1 MENKKPSSPSAGGP
15 RLPFPSK
22 DLALLWRIPFPSEIE
37 PEKVEAAL
45 RERIKE
51 LNCLYGVS
59 QLAERHMYS
68 LDALL
73 QELVNF
79 LPYSWQYPAI
89 TCSRILFKG
98 KTYTSDGFKVTNWR
112 QSSRLYMYHEVVGEC
127 DIFYL
132 EECPPADEGPFL
144 KEERA
149 LLDAVA
155 EQIGNIATRISADL
169 ELQETNRQLTL
180 ERQALQES
188 NTALRI
194 VLARIE
200 QEKQEIQGDI
210 KTNVEKILI
219 PIVQALALQLPP
231 TQLKYVEILQ
241 TNLEEITSPFIS
253 HLSNSYHSLT
263 PTEITICNM
272 VRNGLRTKEIAH
284 IRGVSAATINR
295 HREHIRRKLEI
306 TNSDVNMATFLQSSM
321 WDGEQKPGLNVST

>member
-1 MENKKPSSPSAGGP
+1 VENKETSPSPTDGP
-15 RLPFPSK
+15 HLPFPSK
-22 DLALLWRIPFPSEIE
+22 DLALLWRIPFPTEIE

-79 LPYSWQYPAI
+79 LPYSWQYPEI
-89 TCSRILFKG
+89 TCARILFKG
-98 KTYTSDGFKVTNWR
+98 KTYTSDRFKVTNWR
-112 QSSRLYMYHEVVGEC
+112 QSSRLYMYHEAVGEC

-155 EQIGNIATRISADL
+155 EQIGTIATRISADL

-188 NTALRI
+188 NTAMRI

-200 QEKQEIQGDI
+200 QEKQEIRRDI
-210 KTNVEKILI
+210 KTNAEKILI
-219 PIVQALALQLPP
+219 PILQALALQLPP
-231 TQLKYVEILQ
+231 SQKKYVEMLQ

-253 HLSNSYHSLT
+253 HLANSYHSLT
-263 PTEITICNM
+263 PTEIAICNM
-272 VRNGLRTKEIAH
+272 IRNGLRTKEIAQ
-284 IRGVSAATINR
+284 IRGVSVATINR

-306 TNSDVNMATFLQSSM
+306 TNSDVNLATYLQSSM
-321 WDGEQKPGLNVST
+321 WEEDR

>member
-1 MENKKPSSPSAGGP
+1 MKDKEKSKGKDS

-22 DLALLWRIPFPSEIE
+22 DLAMLWRIPFPTEAE
-37 PEKVEAAL
+37 PGEFEAAL

-59 QLAERHMYS
+59 QLAERHLYS
-68 LDALL
+68 LDDLL

-79 LPYSWQYPAI
+79 LPYSWQYPEI
-89 TCSRILFKG
+89 TCARVLFKG
-98 KTYTSDGFKVTNWR
+98 KTYTSDMFKVTNWR
-112 QSSRLYMYHEVVGEC
+112 QSSRIYMYHEAVGEC

-155 EQIGNIATRISADL
+155 EQIGTIATRISSDL

-188 NTALRI
+188 NTAMRV

-200 QEKQEIQGDI
+200 QEKEEIRQDI
-210 KTNVEKILI
+210 KTNVEKILM
-219 PIVQALALQLPP
+219 PILQALGSQLPL
-231 TQLKYVEILQ
+231 TQKKYTEMLQ

-253 HLSNSYHSLT
+253 HLSSSYHSLT
-263 PTEITICNM
+263 PTEVYICNM
-272 VRNGLRTKEIAH
+272 IRNGLRTKEIAQ
-284 IRGVSAATINR
+284 IKGVSASTINR
-295 HREHIRRKLEI
+295 HREHIRRKLKI
-306 TNSDVNMATFLQSSM
+306 TNSEANLATYLQSSM
-321 WDGEQKPGLNVST
+321 WEEGG

>member
-1 MENKKPSSPSAGGP
+1 MSDEETSPPPAEEP

-51 LNCLYGVS
+51 LNCLYGIS

-79 LPYSWQYPAI
+79 LPYSWQYPEI
-89 TCSRILFKG
+89 TCARILFQG
-98 KTYTSDGFKVTNWR
+98 KTYTSDGFRVTNWR
-112 QSSRLYMYHEVVGEC
+112 QSSRLYMYHEAVGEC

-155 EQIGNIATRISADL
+155 EQIGTIATRISADL

-188 NTALRI
+188 NTALRV

-200 QEKQEIQGDI
+200 QEKEEVQQDI

-219 PIVQALALQLPP
+219 PILEALALQLPP
-231 TQLKYVEILQ
+231 PQLNYVEMIR

-253 HLSNSYHSLT
+253 HLSSSYHSLT
-263 PTEITICNM
+263 PTEIAICNM
-272 VRNGLRTKEIAH
+272 IRNGARTKEIAQM
-284 IRGVSAATINR
+284 RGVSAATINR
-295 HREHIRRKLEI
+295 HREHIRRKLDI
-306 TNSDVNMATFLQSSM
+306 TNSDTNLATYLESSM
-321 WDGEQKPGLNVST
+321 WEGA

>member
-1 MENKKPSSPSAGGP
+1 MENKEASPPPGEGQ

-22 DLALLWRIPFPSEIE
+22 DLALLWRIPFPTEAEPSE
-37 PEKVEAAL
+37 VEAAL

-59 QLAERHMYS
+59 QLAERHLYS
-68 LDALL
+68 LDNLL

-79 LPYSWQYPAI
+79 LPYSWQYPEI
-89 TCSRILFKG
+89 TCARILFKG
-98 KTYTSDGFKVTNWR
+98 TTYTSDGFKVTNWR
-112 QSSRLYMYHEVVGEC
+112 QSSRIYMYHEAVGEC

-155 EQIGNIATRISADL
+155 EQIGTIATRVSADL
-169 ELQETNRQLTL
+169 ELQEINRQLTL

-188 NTALRI
+188 NTAMRV

-200 QEKQEIQGDI
+200 QEKEEIHQDI
-210 KTNVEKILI
+210 KTNVEKILM
-219 PIVQALALQLPP
+219 PILQALALQLPP
-231 TQLKYVEILQ
+231 TQKKYTEMLQ

-253 HLSNSYHSLT
+253 QLSSSYHSLT
-263 PTEITICNM
+263 PTEIAVCNM
-272 VRNGLRTKEIAH
+272 IRNGLRTKEIAQ
-284 IRGVSAATINR
+284 IRGVSTATVNR
-295 HREHIRRKLEI
+295 HREHIRRKLKI
-306 TNSDVNMATFLQSSM
+306 TNSEANLATYLQSSM
-321 WDGEQKPGLNVST
+321 WEEGG